1 MPPLK
6 KNKVVKEEK
15 TTEEQKI
22 QAAINSSHYFAIPML
37 DAEYIRVRN
46 PITGLDYHFS
56 TSDENFLQMV
66 WDLSQKGMHEKIL
79 KDLTSFAQN
88 YDSKWNEVIQLVTGY
103 IKAKESQTS
112 V

>member
-22 QAAINSSHYFAIPML
+22 QATINSHYHFMIPML
-37 DAEYIRVRN
+37 DAKYVRVRN
-46 PITGLDYHFS
+46 PLTGLDHHFS
-56 TSDENFLQMV
+56 TQDEKFLEML
-66 WDLSQKGMHEKIL
+66 WELCQKGMKEKIL
-79 KDLTSFAQN
+79 KDLNYFKDN
-88 YDSKWNEVIQLVTGY
+88 YDPKWNEVIDLVSGY
-103 IKAKESQTS
+103 IKAKETTVS